1 MGVEEI
7 GTKRYIFPEEKA
19 QETELFFEAL
29 NDIDARIKDLLTGN
43 VLAAK
48 AIQDQQTCSVKV
60 ENDLDRVCTIQ
71 IFGNHESSTTKADTI
86 GASFGV
92 ASNGIETKTLEPSTS
107 GWLPFLYLSLKCAAA
122 TVSGSAPTSGSITT
136 RLVRSADEAVLLADA
151 LEIRDTNTHTPDTDP
166 GKIFIRRW

>member
-1 MGVEEI
+1 MSLTERDIRLLREI
-7 GTKRYIFPEEKA
+7 LR
-19 QETELFFEAL
+19 
-29 NDIDARIKDLLTGN
+29 
-43 VLAAK
+43 
-48 AIQDQQTCSVKV
+48 TCSVKV
-60 ENDLDRVCTIQ
+60 ENDLDQACTIQ

-122 TVSGSAPTSGSITT
+122 TASGSIPTSGSITI
-136 RLVRSADEAVLLADA
+136 RLVRSTGEVVLLADA